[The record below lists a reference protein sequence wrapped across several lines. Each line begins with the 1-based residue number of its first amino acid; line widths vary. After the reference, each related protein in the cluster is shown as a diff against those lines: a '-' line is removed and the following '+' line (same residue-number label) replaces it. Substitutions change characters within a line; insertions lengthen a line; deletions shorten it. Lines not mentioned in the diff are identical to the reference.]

1 MATFLDLP
9 DEIRLLIVKQLHSRS
24 IHSLIH
30 VCRSFYFSFIPCL
43 WSDFSITHSKSS
55 AVPAEVVRT
64 NAHRIEAIT
73 FSVTLT
79 QEYYAITYPRLIKW
93 RMMVFH
99 NEKPTYLQV
108 QLQDKLDFA
117 RRHPFITAFKYR
129 HKDTLPREFWEVI
142 GTVWKSL
149 DELEFTGYVDT
160 DAVDLFWKVC
170 ERVQTLNLT
179 DAVMFS
185 ESLPILSTL
194 FFTRLRELTIVKY
207 LWHHG
212 SPRRLWPVQILERAK
227 ESEHLRK
234 IDWGV
239 GDVDFP
245 VQTVLDAFAED
256 CWPNLCELSIGGAV
270 CSDQD
275 VAAVLRGLT
284 SRRLADFKLWSGRF
298 GPLTY
303 RCLKELYFGHLRD
316 LNLGQVLGATS
327 AMVQEILTEC
337 VHLVRLCAP
346 HVFVRDIVTA
356 SKPWGCLR
364 LQSLTVYIARQV
376 DDEAEWE
383 ERVFAQIGRL
393 KRMCLLDLQ
402 RDPNRP
408 SFDDDRSLDI
418 LTLQTL
424 TLQLSGSS
432 SSSSSSIV
440 DDFATTASGG
450 IRNWSSLLQLKEFS
464 FDGDRQWM
472 GVKELEWMVEHWKD
486 LTSLTGDFRAAAGS
500 SDSARMK
507 QLLDQHKI
515 MHYCDTLAFYE

>member
-270 CSDQD
+270 CSGGLQTLEWEIRAVD
-275 VAAVLRGLT
+275 V
-284 SRRLADFKLWSGRF
+284 
-298 GPLTY
+298 
-303 RCLKELYFGHLRD
+303 
-316 LNLGQVLGATS
+316 QVLEGVVFWAFEGS
-327 AMVQEILTEC
+327 KSRAGSWGNEC
-337 VHLVRLCAP
+337 DGSGDSDR
-346 HVFVRDIVTA
+346 
-356 SKPWGCLR
+356 
-364 LQSLTVYIARQV
+364 V

-472 GVKELEWMVEHWKD
+472 GVKELEWMVEHWKN

-515 MHYCDTLAFYE
+515 MHYCDTLCIL